1 MSSFYWFFKTIFYI
15 ILKVFN
21 RLEVIGS
28 ENVPEKGGVIVAANH
43 VSYLDPLVI
52 GAALKRRATYMA
64 KEGLFKIPMLGIFVR
79 SFSFP
84 VRRGRPQPSTIKEAV
99 RRLKQGELIVMFP
112 EGGRSV
118 DGNLLEAK
126 RGVGAIAA
134 ISRMPVVPIFIKGT
148 ENALPVGA
156 KFLCPAKITVI
167 FGNPIG
173 IDKEETDKQY
183 QERISRDMM
192 EAIRNLNS
200 KELRAKSK
208 GLKTFYS
215 MLLVLC
221 SMLIQ

>member
-1 MSSFYWFFKTIFYI
+1 MSSFYWFFKATFYI

-64 KEGLFKIPMLGIFVR
+64 REELFNIPVIGAFVM

-84 VRRGRPQPSTIKEAV
+84 VRRGKPQPSTIKEAV
-99 RRLKQGELIVMFP
+99 KRLKQGELIVMFP

-118 DGNLLEAK
+118 DGSLLEAK
-126 RGVGAIAA
+126 RGVGVIAA

-148 ENALPVGA
+148 EKALPVGA

-167 FGNPIG
+167 FGNPIES
-173 IDKEETDKQY
+173 DKEETDKQY
-183 QERISRDMM
+183 QERISRDII
-192 EAIRNLNS
+192 EAIKNLKVKFEDTGN
-200 KELRAKSK
+200 KNP
-208 GLKTFYS
+208 
-215 MLLVLC
+215 
-221 SMLIQ
+221 QP